1 MGQYSVFILK
11 GNSMEPDTKAVFLF
25 PGNDIDYRETLQK
38 IGEEDTFRENLA
50 KVRKMGYRLNL
61 DGTGAGDSS
70 ELHNQ
75 MVIYTICCSIR
86 DLYQR
91 RHIFPAMVS
100 GYSLGIYSA
109 LYAAGAY
116 SFETGLLILREA
128 FKVVKQVYKSRKRKF
143 GMGVV
148 IGLTQQ
154 EITDLVFKKVDHFL
168 EIACLNGE
176 RSFVIVGEHQAIGK
190 GLNLA
195 ERLGA
200 LKTIRINTEFGY
212 HTSFLQG
219 NTGELSNF
227 LDRCEML
234 EPHCRILSPL
244 DMSLIGKDAITH
256 EIVRNLYTPVRWGG
270 LINALINHYGI
281 EEGYEAGPGES
292 LAKMVRYI
300 NQNFK
305 VYTFQEGKS

>member
-1 MGQYSVFILK
+1 
-11 GNSMEPDTKAVFLF
+11 MEPDTKAAFLF

-38 IGEEDTFRENLA
+38 IGREDTFRENLA
-50 KVRKMGYRLNL
+50 KVYKLGYRLNL
-61 DGTGAGDSS
+61 AEAGAGAGS

-75 MVIYTICCSIR
+75 MVIYTICCSIC
-86 DLYQR
+86 DLYQN
-91 RHIFPAMVS
+91 RHIVPAMVS

-128 FKVVKQVYKSRKRKF
+128 FKVVKQVYTSRKRKF

-154 EITDLVFKKVDHFL
+154 EIIDLIFNKIDHFL

-190 GLNLA
+190 GLDLA
-195 ERLGA
+195 GKLGA
-200 LKTIRINTEFGY
+200 LKTIQINTKFGY

-219 NTGELSNF
+219 NIGKLSTF
-227 LDRCEML
+227 LDSCEIF

-244 DMSLIGKDAITH
+244 DMSLIGRNAITH
-256 EIVRNLYTPVRWGG
+256 EIVRNLYSPVRWGS
-270 LINALINHYGI
+270 LINELVNHYDIG
-281 EEGYEAGPGES
+281 EGYEAGPGES
-292 LAKMVRYI
+292 LAKMSRYI

-305 VYTFQEGKS
+305 VYTFHEGKP